1 MSRVRS
7 GISDSTHPVISGVQ
21 HILHFDFRSGRAA
34 RPGPGS
40 PSASVSPLTFR
51 QPIEVISARRLED
64 VAPAL
69 ARVEAAAL
77 EGRWAAGF
85 VSYES
90 APAFDP
96 AFRVKESGPLPL
108 LWFGIFERPAPPE
121 KADPGPSRL
130 GSPAPALVPVE
141 DAPFDLGQWTPNVD
155 GPEYHRCLGVIRDR
169 IRDGAV
175 YQVNYTLRLR
185 APFTGNP
192 LTLHRRLCA
201 AQGSSYSA
209 YLDLGRFAVLSA
221 SPELFFERNGSTI
234 TCRPMKGTARRGR
247 WKEEDEEASAR
258 LLASEKDR
266 AENAMIVDLVR
277 NDLGRIGEIGS
288 VQARDVFKLETF
300 RTVHQMTST
309 IESTVRKG
317 STLLDLFRSVFP
329 CGSVT
334 GTPKIASTGFIT
346 DLEKAPRGVYCGA
359 VGYVEPGGDCVFNVP
374 IRTVVVDRE
383 QGEAEYG
390 VGGGITWDSSPEE
403 EYAEVLAKAE
413 ILRAEWPEFSLLET
427 FRADG
432 LSPVRLAAHLERMEA
447 SAAYFGFRFSP
458 TKVQVAIERALAKAE
473 NAHAEA
479 SRDCT
484 DGTTDSWRIR
494 ALSDEQG
501 RVSVEVSPCDPPDP
515 GARLQRS
522 PRPARAPWS
531 TASRLIG
538 FANRPVS
545 SSDPFLFHK
554 TTHRAAYESRAAEH
568 SGLFDVILVNEDG
581 YVTEFT
587 RGNVVAEIEGAK
599 WTPPWECGLLAGI
612 FRGELL
618 AEDRIQERL
627 LTPTDVRG
635 ASRLWLINSV
645 REWVGVRPVD

>member
-1 MSRVRS
+1 MP
-7 GISDSTHPVISGVQ
+7 DTNPV
-21 HILHFDFRSGRAA
+21 LHFDFLPGGAV
-34 RPGPGS
+34 RPGAGS
-40 PSASVSPLTFR
+40 PSPSVGPLIFR

-85 VSYES
+85 VSYEA

-96 AFRVKESGPLPL
+96 AFRVKESGPPPL
-108 LWFGIFERPAPPE
+108 LWFGIFERPERPE
-121 KADPGPSRL
+121 KPDQ
-130 GSPAPALVPVE
+130 E
-141 DAPFDLGQWTPNVD
+141 DAPFDLGPWRPDVD
-155 GPEYHRCLGVIRDR
+155 GREYHRCIGVIRDG

-185 APFTGNP
+185 APFAGDP
-192 LTLHRRLCA
+192 LGLHRRLCA

-247 WKEEDEEASAR
+247 WKEEDEEASAS
-258 LLASEKDR
+258 LLVSEKDR

-277 NDLGRIGEIGS
+277 NDLGRISEIGS
-288 VQARDVFKLETF
+288 VQARDVFKLETY

-334 GTPKIASTGFIT
+334 GTPKIASTGFIK
-346 DLEKAPRGVYCGA
+346 DLERAPRGVYCGA

-374 IRTVVVDRE
+374 IRTVVVNRE
-383 QGEAEYG
+383 QGQAEYG
-390 VGGGITWDSSPEE
+390 VGGGITWDSSPDE

-413 ILRAEWPEFSLLET
+413 ILRAEWPAFSLLET
-427 FRADG
+427 FRSDG
-432 LSPVRLAAHLERMEA
+432 ANPVRLSAHLERMEA
-447 SAAYFGFRFSP
+447 SAVYFGFWFSASEV
-458 TKVQVAIERALAKAE
+458 KSSIERTLAEAG
-473 NAHAEA
+473 NAHTQTAG
-479 SRDCT
+479 S
-484 DGTTDSWRIR
+484 GIDSWRIR
-494 ALSDEQG
+494 ALSDEHG
-501 RVSVEVSPCDPPDP
+501 RVSVEVSPCDPPDST
-515 GARLQRS
+515 ARLRET
-522 PRPARAPWS
+522 PGPAEAPES
-531 TASRLIG
+531 LAPHPVG
-538 FANRPVS
+538 FASRPVS
-545 SSDPFLFHK
+545 SGDPFLFHK
-554 TTHRAAYESRAAEH
+554 TTHRAVYESRAAEH
-568 SGLFDVILVNEDG
+568 PDLFDVLLVNEDG

-587 RGNVVAEIEGAK
+587 RGNVVVEIDGWE
-599 WTPPWECGLLAGI
+599 WTPPRGCGLLAGI

-618 AEDRIQERL
+618 AECRIQERL
-627 LTPTDVRG
+627 LTPAQVRG
-635 ASRLWLINSV
+635 APRLWLINSI
-645 REWVGVRPVD
+645 REWVEVRLVE

>member
-1 MSRVRS
+1 MPE
-7 GISDSTHPVISGVQ
+7 TNPV
-21 HILHFDFRSGRAA
+21 LHFDFRPGGAV
-34 RPGPGS
+34 RPGAGPPS
-40 PSASVSPLTFR
+40 PSSGPLTFR
-51 QPIEVISARRLED
+51 QPIEVISTSRLED

-85 VSYES
+85 VAYEA

-108 LWFGIFERPAPPE
+108 LWFGIFERPAHPD
-121 KADPGPSRL
+121 KADP
-130 GSPAPALVPVE
+130 E
-141 DAPFDLGQWTPNVD
+141 EAPFDLGQWTPDVD
-155 GPEYHRCLGVIRDR
+155 AREYHRCIRVIRDG

-185 APFTGNP
+185 APFAGDP
-192 LTLHRRLCA
+192 LGLHRRLCA

-209 YLDLGRFAVLSA
+209 YLDLGRFSILSA

-277 NDLGRIGEIGS
+277 NDLGRLSEFGS
-288 VQARDVFKLETF
+288 VQARDVFKLETY

-309 IESTVRKG
+309 IGSTVRKG
-317 STLLDLFRSVFP
+317 STLVDLFRSVFP

-334 GTPKIASTGFIT
+334 GTPKIASTGFIK
-346 DLEKAPRGVYCGA
+346 DLERAPRGVYCGA
-359 VGYVEPGGDCVFNVP
+359 IGYVEPGGDCVFNVP

-390 VGGGITWDSSPEE
+390 VGGGITWDSSPDE

-413 ILRAEWPEFSLLET
+413 ILRAEWPAFSLLET
-427 FRADG
+427 FRSDG
-432 LSPVRLAAHLERMEA
+432 LSPVRLAAHLERMET
-447 SAAYFGFRFSP
+447 SAVYFGFRFSASEVKA
-458 TKVQVAIERALAKAE
+458 TIERALAEAG
-473 NAHAEA
+473 NAHPQAA
-479 SRDCT
+479 ST
-484 DGTTDSWRIR
+484 GTADTSSSWRIR

-501 RVSVEVSPCDPPDP
+501 RVSVEVSPCDPPGSTARFRESP
-515 GARLQRS
+515 GPNTAPRS
-522 PRPARAPWS
+522 ETPRPTAPHP
-531 TASRLIG
+531 IG
-538 FANRPVS
+538 FASRPVS
-545 SSDPFLFHK
+545 SGDPFLFHK

-568 SGLFDVILVNEDG
+568 PDLFDVLLMNEDG

-587 RGNVVAEIEGAK
+587 RGNVVAEFDGSE
-599 WTPPWECGLLAGI
+599 WTPPRECGLLAGI

-618 AEDRIQERL
+618 AEGRIQERL
-627 LTPTDVRG
+627 LTPAQVRG

-645 REWVGVRPVD
+645 REWVEVRLVD

>member
-1 MSRVRS
+1 MPDTS
-7 GISDSTHPVISGVQ
+7 PV
-21 HILHFDFRSGRAA
+21 LHFDFRPGGAV
-34 RPGPGS
+34 RPGAGS
-40 PSASVSPLTFR
+40 PPPSVGPLTFR
-51 QPIEVISARRLED
+51 QPIEVVSAHRLDD

-69 ARVEAAAL
+69 ARVEEAAL

-85 VSYES
+85 VSYEA

-108 LWFGIFERPAPPE
+108 LWFGIFERP
-121 KADPGPSRL
+121 GTL
-130 GSPAPALVPVE
+130 GSPVPAPVPAE
-141 DAPFDLGQWTPNVD
+141 DAPFDLGPWTPDVD
-155 GPEYHRCLGVIRDR
+155 AREYHRCIGVIRDG

-185 APFTGNP
+185 APFAGDP
-192 LTLHRRLCA
+192 LALHRRLCA

-277 NDLGRIGEIGS
+277 NDLGRLSEFGS
-288 VQARDVFKLETF
+288 VQARDIFKLETY

-309 IESTVRKG
+309 IGSTVRNG
-317 STLLDLFRSVFP
+317 STLVDLFRSVFP

-334 GTPKIASTGFIT
+334 GTPKIASAGFIK
-346 DLEKAPRGVYCGA
+346 DLERAPRGVYCGA
-359 VGYVEPGGDCVFNVP
+359 VGYVEPGGNCVFNVP
-374 IRTVVVDRE
+374 IRTVVVDRD
-383 QGEAEYG
+383 QGKAEYG
-390 VGGGITWDSSPEE
+390 VGGGITWDSSPDE
-403 EYAEVLAKAE
+403 EYAEVLAKSE
-413 ILRAEWPEFSLLET
+413 ILRAEWPAFSLLET
-427 FRADG
+427 FRSDG

-447 SAAYFGFRFSP
+447 SAVYFGFRFKASEVKA
-458 TKVQVAIERALAKAE
+458 TVERALAEAGS
-473 NAHAEA
+473 AHAQA
-479 SRDCT
+479 AGA
-484 DGTTDSWRIR
+484 GTVDTTNSWRIR

-501 RVSVEVSPCDPPDP
+501 RISVEVSPRSQN
-515 GARLQRS
+515 ARPS
-522 PRPARAPWS
+522 APRP
-531 TASRLIG
+531 IG
-538 FANRPVS
+538 FASPVS
-545 SSDPFLFHK
+545 SVDPFLFHK

-568 SGLFDVILVNEDG
+568 PSLFDVLLVNEDG

-587 RGNVVAEIEGAK
+587 RGNVVAEFDGSE
-599 WTPPWECGLLAGI
+599 WTPPRECGLLAGI

-618 AEDRIQERL
+618 AEGRIQERL
-627 LTPTDVRG
+627 LTPAQVRG
-635 ASRLWLINSV
+635 SSRLWLINSV
-645 REWVGVRPVD
+645 REWVEVRLVE